1 MADCV
6 GVDVSK
12 DHLDWTLGC
21 GGEVRQVPNT
31 PAGVRRLVRRLK
43 GLDLDRVV
51 IEATGGYELL
61 LFQALIDAAVPVV
74 RVNPKRVRD
83 FGKGM
88 GVLAK
93 NDAIDARLLALFGT
107 KAEPEES
114 PARSLRSRKMG
125 ELAARRRQ
133 LISLI
138 TREKNR
144 LEHTPKWLVREALG
158 LIRILETRVEKLD
171 ALLDELIGQDAE
183 QQAHFERLQSVP
195 GVGAKT
201 ARALLA
207 DLPELGTLDRR
218 KIASLVGLAPF
229 AKDSGRKSGLR
240 SIHGGRAA
248 PRTALYLAA
257 LIASRFNPT
266 LKIVYQRLLL
276 AGKPAKLALVAIAR
290 KLLTILNAML
300 RDGSE
305 WRAAQQ
311 P

>member
-1 MADCV
+1 MAACV

-12 DHLDWTLGC
+12 DNLDWVLGA
-21 GGEVRQVPNT
+21 ERDVKRVPNT
-31 PAGVRRLVRRLK
+31 PAGVRRLVRKILRLVI
-43 GLDLDRVV
+43 DRVV
-51 IEATGGYELL
+51 LESTGGYELL
-61 LFQALIDAAVPVV
+61 LFHALLEAQVPVV

-88 GVLAK
+88 GILAK

-107 KAEPEES
+107 KAEPEVRPAKS
-114 PARSLRSRKMG
+114 PQERKLG

-133 LISLI
+133 LIQLI
-138 TREKNR
+138 VIEKTR
-144 LEHTPKWLVREALG
+144 LEHTPKWLAREGEG
-158 LIRILETRVEKLD
+158 LIRILETRVAKLD
-171 ALLDELIGQDAE
+171 EMLYELISQDAE
-183 QQAHFERLQSVP
+183 RQGHFERLQTVP

-229 AKDSGRKSGLR
+229 AKDSGRKSGQR
-240 SIHGGRAA
+240 SISGGRSA
-248 PRTALYLAA
+248 PRTALYLAG

-266 LKIVYQRLLL
+266 LKAVYQRLRL
-276 AGKPAKLALVAIAR
+276 AGKPGKVALIAVAR
-290 KLLTILNAML
+290 KLLTILNAMV
-300 RDGSE
+300 RDHSE
-305 WRAAQQ
+305 WRALEA